1 MDSFNIP
8 EDTEMISQEFK
19 SNDGLSKKN
28 TAKILIQSNNCNKP
42 K

>member
-8 EDTEMISQEFK
+8 EDTEISQEFK
-19 SNDGLSKKN
+19 SNGGISKQN
-28 TAKILIQSNNCNKP
+28 TAKILIQNNNCNKP

>member
-8 EDTEMISQEFK
+8 EDAEISQEQN
-19 SNDGLSKKN
+19 NDGISKQN
-28 TAKILIQSNNCNKP
+28 TAKILIQNNNCNKP